1 MTTKG
6 LSTAN
11 KQPEIIA
18 IANQKGGVGKTT
30 TAINLAT
37 ALAAIKKDVLIIDM
51 DPQGNASTGL
61 GRERNERD
69 CSSYEVIMG
78 EVSLAEA
85 IVDTIVP
92 GLHLVPSTIDLTGA
106 ELELVH
112 QEQRTFRLRRAF
124 RDPVLE
130 NYDYVLIDCPPS
142 LNLLTL
148 NTLAASH
155 SVIVPLQC
163 EFFALEGL
171 SLLLQTIETVKTN
184 FNPSLEMG
192 GVILTM
198 YDKRNN
204 LTEQVAIDVRNYLG
218 DVVFNTVIPRN
229 VRVSEAPSHG
239 KPVLLYDLKCPG
251 SQAYLELASELL
263 KRQKAKKAA

>member
-1 MTTKG
+1 MVSTN
-6 LSTAN
+6 LSSASR
-11 KQPEIIA
+11 QPEIIA
-18 IANQKGGVGKTT
+18 VANQKGGVGKTT

-37 ALAAIKKDVLIIDM
+37 ALAAIKKDVLLIDM

-61 GRERNERD
+61 GRERNDRD
-69 CSSYEVIMG
+69 DSSYEVIMG

-92 GLHLVPSTIDLTGA
+92 GLHLVPSTIDLAGA
-106 ELELVH
+106 ELELVDA
-112 QEQRTFRLRRAF
+112 EQRTFRLRRAF

-148 NTLAASH
+148 NTLAAAH
-155 SVIVPLQC
+155 SVLVPLQC

-171 SLLLQTIETVKTN
+171 SLLLQTIETVKAN
-184 FNPSLEMG
+184 FNPSLEVG
-192 GVILTM
+192 GIILTM
-198 YDKRNN
+198 FDSRNN
-204 LTEQVAIDVRNYLG
+204 LSEQVAADVRNFLG
-218 DVVFNTVIPRN
+218 DKVFKTIIPRN

-239 KPVLLYDLKCPG
+239 RPVLLYDLKCSG
-251 SQAYLELASELL
+251 SQAYLELAAEML
-263 KRQKAKKAA
+263 KRSRKARAA